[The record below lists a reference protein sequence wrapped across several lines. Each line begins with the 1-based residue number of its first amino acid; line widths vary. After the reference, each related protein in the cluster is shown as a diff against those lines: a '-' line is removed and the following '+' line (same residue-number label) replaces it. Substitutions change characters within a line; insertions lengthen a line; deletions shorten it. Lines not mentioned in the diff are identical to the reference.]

1 MSKSDVR
8 VTNEIVRV
16 EQRWVQA
23 HRDLDL
29 NTLEEILSEDY
40 VQIRADGEVIGKAE
54 AMQSYRSGNRRWD
67 YAQSD
72 QHRLSVYGDVA
83 ILLGRWIGRG
93 ENDGDAFDY
102 RARFMAI
109 YVRRD
114 NRWQLAADQSTPL
127 SE

>member
-1 MSKSDVR
+1 MSKSEVSIID
-8 VTNEIVRV
+8 EIIRV

-29 NTLEEILSEDY
+29 PTLEEILAEDY

-67 YAQSD
+67 FAQSD
-72 QHRLSVYGDVA
+72 QHRLRVYGDVA
-83 ILLGRWIGRG
+83 ILVGRWTGRG
-93 ENDGDAFDY
+93 VNDGEPFDY

-114 NRWQLAADQSTPL
+114 KRWQLAADQSTPL
-127 SE
+127 S

>member
-1 MSKSDVR
+1 MSKSEVSIID
-8 VTNEIVRV
+8 EIIRV

-29 NTLEEILSEDY
+29 PTLEEILAEDY

-67 YAQSD
+67 LAQSD
-72 QHRLSVYGDVA
+72 QHRLRVYGDVA
-83 ILLGRWIGRG
+83 ILVGRWTGRG
-93 ENDGDAFDY
+93 VNDGEPFDY

-114 NRWQLAADQSTPL
+114 KRWQLAADQSTPL
-127 SE
+127 S